1 MGSFC
6 RLFEALV
13 MTSHDLDGG
22 LRGGKDGAQAVLWI
36 GRRRGG
42 ELGRDRENQ
51 QRSDERA
58 EPDCRTGGHFG

>member
-1 MGSFC
+1 
-6 RLFEALV
+6 